1 MVMLDDDAVDAGVQK
16 DLDEEMWDDAGYTRN
31 KRITKSAELA
41 RYDEHQDSRK
51 TEAQDDCDIENGPCD
66 NSDDDDAEDDRAME
80 EEEEE
85 RARRLVETQA
95 KQRSMRSRRI
105 VLSDTEIDEGE

>member
-51 TEAQDDCDIENGPCD
+51 TENTG
-66 NSDDDDAEDDRAME
+66 
-80 EEEEE
+80 
-85 RARRLVETQA
+85 RL
-95 KQRSMRSRRI
+95 RH
-105 VLSDTEIDEGE
+105 